1 MKFTSEDCFEKRLLR
16 KIPSS
21 GKDAEE
27 DIRSAS
33 DWISEAEKNVSSK
46 AYKST
51 IISSYLAMFHS
62 VRAILAMDGV
72 RERSHFCM
80 GRYLED
86 FYFKKDLLERK
97 WIELF
102 DYYRELRHAD
112 QYGATFIATEK
123 EAKESVSVAKDFVKR
138 ISVLLEAK

>member
-1 MKFTSEDCFEKRLLR
+1 MKFTSKNCFEKGFLR

-21 GKDAEE
+21 EKDAGE
-27 DIRSAS
+27 DIKTAH
-33 DWISEAEKNVSSK
+33 DWISEAEKNILSK
-46 AYKST
+46 AYRSA

-62 VRAILAMDGV
+62 VRAVLARDGV

-86 FYFKKDLLERK
+86 FYFKKGLLEGK

-112 QYGATFIATEK
+112 QYGTKFMATEK
-123 EAKESVSVAKDFVKR
+123 ESGESLSVARDFVKR
-138 ISVLLEAK
+138 ISVLLKPK